1 MSGFKI
7 RNKLLGKCLQVEEGT
22 KMRRVSLGEC
32 SSYSL
37 VQEWH
42 WLPEGQ
48 ALRNQH
54 TGECLTAP
62 SQEYEG
68 ALLRPCAFRSGVAAV
83 DVGGEA
89 SSQEWACSKKGHI
102 TLMGSGLHLSAA
114 KESSLVFLLKEHKQ
128 VIF

>member
-1 MSGFKI
+1 M

-22 KMRRVSLGEC
+22 TRGRVSLGEC
-32 SSYSL
+32 SSNSL
-37 VQEWH
+37 AQEWR

-48 ALRNQH
+48 ALRSQH

-62 SQEYEG
+62 NQEYEG
-68 ALLRPCAFRSGVAAV
+68 VLLRPCAFRSGVAAV

-89 SSQEWACSKKGHI
+89 SSQEWVCSKKGHI